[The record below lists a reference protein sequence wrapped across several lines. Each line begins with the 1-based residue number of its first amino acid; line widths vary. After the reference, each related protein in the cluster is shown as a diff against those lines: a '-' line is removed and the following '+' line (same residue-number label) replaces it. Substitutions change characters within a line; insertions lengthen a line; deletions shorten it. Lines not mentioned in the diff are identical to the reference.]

1 MENTLLDK
9 LNEWA
14 GTIDLDYTHKK
25 FGIAY
30 CFEYIVPK
38 LSDINHQYLI
48 TLNNVRDGWKVQLF
62 SCLEMAD
69 RAKRVDEIA
78 KTEALALCRA
88 VEKLIDE

>member
-14 GTIDLDYTHKK
+14 GTLDVDYTHPK

-38 LSDINHQYLI
+38 LGSKDLTILLRCDNI
-48 TLNNVRDGWKVQLF
+48 PRVII
-62 SCLEMAD
+62 AD
-69 RAKRVDEIA
+69 AIQNRVIASVDDE
-78 KTEALALCRA
+78 TPALALCRA